1 MLVSLKKFLMT
12 MLIGSIFVFFIRE
25 DMTNTVYPDVKASKV
40 FFVQD
45 YSHVFS
51 EETERYIFNQA
62 VDLQK
67 QTTAQ
72 IVVMSVPNTHQDSLE
87 TYSIS
92 IANSLGIGQKDK
104 DNGILILFTTEEPH
118 VRLEVGKG
126 LEGRITDGKAGRILD
141 DYAVEAKNSS
151 QWDRAAS
158 DTFTAVAREIY
169 EEYHLTPP
177 GTLLFLK
184 EQAENK
190 KKNEENNP
198 DLYTENFD
206 RQQITPVDENEQIS
220 ADSGSLAD
228 VQQNGQNQMPVTFAD
243 LDFPEEASI
252 TATEDFP
259 EKVIN
264 SIMGFLGLLIF
275 ALPIYLAIKF
285 GGGSGGKG
293 SSSGGSFR
301 GGSSSGGG
309 GGYSGG
315 GGSFGGGGASR

>member
-1 MLVSLKKFLMT
+1 MLGSLKKFLLT

-25 DMTNTVYPDVKASKV
+25 DMTNTVYPDVKGSSV

-62 VDLQK
+62 VELQK

-87 TYSIS
+87 SYSIN

-104 DNGILILFTTEEPH
+104 DNGILILFTTEDPH
-118 VRLEVGKG
+118 VRLEVGRG

-141 DYAVEAKNSS
+141 DYAVEAKNSG

-169 EEYHLTPP
+169 EEYGQTPP
-177 GTLLFLK
+177 ETLLFLK
-184 EQAENK
+184 EQA
-190 KKNEENNP
+190 KNEDSSP

-206 RQQITPVDENEQIS
+206 RQQVTPVDEPERIS
-220 ADSGSLAD
+220 ADSGSQVDDLQD
-228 VQQNGQNQMPVTFAD
+228 GHSQMPATFAD
-243 LDFPEEASI
+243 LDFPEEARV
-252 TATEDFP
+252 AETEDFP

-264 SIMGFLGLLIF
+264 SILGFLGLLVF

-285 GGGSGGKG
+285 GGGG
-293 SSSGGSFR
+293 
-301 GGSSSGGG
+301 GGSSSGSFGSGGYSGGGSSG

>member
-1 MLVSLKKFLMT
+1 MLGSLKKFLLT

-87 TYSIS
+87 SYSIN
-92 IANSLGIGQKDK
+92 IANSLGIGQKDR

-141 DYAVEAKNSS
+141 DYAVEAKDSG

-169 EEYHLTPP
+169 EEYHQTPP
-177 GTLLFLK
+177 ETLLFLK
-184 EQAENK
+184 ELTEHK
-190 KKNEENNP
+190 SKSEESST

-206 RQQITPVDENEQIS
+206 SQQITPVDEAERTADDRGSMDEVNPDRNNQI
-220 ADSGSLAD
+220 
-228 VQQNGQNQMPVTFAD
+228 PVTFAD
-243 LDFPEEASI
+243 LDFPEEASV
-252 TATEDFP
+252 AETEDFP
-259 EKVIN
+259 EKIIN
-264 SIMGFLGLLIF
+264 SVLGFLGLLIF
-275 ALPIYLAIKF
+275 ALPFYLAIRF
-285 GGGSGGKG
+285 GGGGSG
-293 SSSGGSFR
+293 SSSGGSFG
-301 GGSSSGGG
+301 GGSYGSGGG

-315 GGSFGGGGASR
+315 GGGASR